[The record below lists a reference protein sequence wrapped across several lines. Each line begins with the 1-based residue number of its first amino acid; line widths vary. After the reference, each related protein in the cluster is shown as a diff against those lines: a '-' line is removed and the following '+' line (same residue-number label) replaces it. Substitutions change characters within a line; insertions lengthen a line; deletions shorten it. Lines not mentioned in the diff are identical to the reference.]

1 VDTISMQTFLQVLQ
15 RGPMIGMLPNAMV
28 DPLLESGQLKTLD
41 TPLHLVPQ
49 DYGILT
55 RRGEPLMGAAL
66 EFAQILKDHARLDDG
81 PAN

>member
-1 VDTISMQTFLQVLQ
+1 MQTFLQVLQ

-55 RRGEPLMGAAL
+55 R
-66 EFAQILKDHARLDDG
+66 KDLSLIHI
-81 PAN
+81 

>member
-1 VDTISMQTFLQVLQ
+1 
-15 RGPMIGMLPNAMV
+15 MIGMLPNAMV

-55 RRGEPLMGAAL
+55 RKGEQLEGVAL
-66 EFAQILKDHARLDDG
+66 EFADILKDNARLKSHSGD
-81 PAN
+81 PKR